1 MENIKTALYAEV
13 KALSPLFSE
22 YAGNT
27 KNDLSLSISNRRD
40 ATDQDAGFKYESE
53 TFRKNRIAISNL
65 GFRIREDKKSPT
77 GYSLNFSFRPDEISQ
92 STLVFDS
99 TTTLEDLRSWGF
111 ALPFDLDVKAFV
123 ANVIKPV
130 VDEFL
135 SKMQTGETETETP
148 TPEPTPLDTEAETAI
163 SSKEYRYAM
172 VNRPAGL
179 STAPKGFL
187 RLEERPP
194 TGSPHYATARN
205 GVVVYDHKLTDAETK
220 QYEMSPMVDG
230 DDMREYADNIAN
242 EMKAY
247 AKQYLELA
255 SDDPADFVDNV
266 KRRIEKSTAGYRP
279 SFGDI
284 NQLAGMVKDKL
295 VAGIK
300 PAVEPVIE
308 PITPIEPVQNE
319 TAEIDY
325 SEKLLSVYER
335 ISKMSKSDF
344 IKQVYNGNIDVP
356 NGNKY
361 ASWLVQLI
369 EETDDI
375 ENKADLMKELER
387 DLSKIHDE
395 AEVFALVTQKF
406 TPDAPLRVPSQNV
419 DTGERRREIYQD
431 KLLAKQAR
439 LEAGKN
445 DNTDI
450 EAEIESLKQ
459 LIGMPEFS
467 DALDAL
473 LDKLE
478 AAGLD
483 SQYETVVSDIIIQ
496 DAQAESAKVG
506 V

>member
-1 MENIKTALYAEV
+1 MLCRYLCPTSHKIEGISAKSLSAIMENIKTALYAEV

-148 TPEPTPLDTEAETAI
+148 TPEPTPLDTETEA
-163 SSKEYRYAM
+163 
-172 VNRPAGL
+172 
-179 STAPKGFL
+179 
-187 RLEERPP
+187 
-194 TGSPHYATARN
+194 
-205 GVVVYDHKLTDAETK
+205 
-220 QYEMSPMVDG
+220 
-230 DDMREYADNIAN
+230 
-242 EMKAY
+242 
-247 AKQYLELA
+247 
-255 SDDPADFVDNV
+255 
-266 KRRIEKSTAGYRP
+266 
-279 SFGDI
+279 
-284 NQLAGMVKDKL
+284 
-295 VAGIK
+295 
-300 PAVEPVIE
+300 E
-308 PITPIEPVQNE
+308 PIAPIEPVQNE
-319 TAEIDY
+319 TAEID
-325 SEKLLSVYER
+325 
-335 ISKMSKSDF
+335 
-344 IKQVYNGNIDVP
+344 
-356 NGNKY
+356 
-361 ASWLVQLI
+361 
-369 EETDDI
+369 
-375 ENKADLMKELER
+375 
-387 DLSKIHDE
+387 
-395 AEVFALVTQKF
+395 
-406 TPDAPLRVPSQNV
+406 
-419 DTGERRREIYQD
+419 
-431 KLLAKQAR
+431 
-439 LEAGKN
+439 
-445 DNTDI
+445 
-450 EAEIESLKQ
+450 AEIESLKQ